1 MNYLKINQH
10 MIQLKKQWILN
21 INTNIQVQIHNQ
33 KNYYLKLINKIWNKI
48 QLIQEWL
55 IIQNKNMMIHA

>member
-33 KNYYLKLINKIWNKI
+33 KNYYLKLINKIQNKI
-48 QLIQEWL
+48 QSIQEWL
-55 IIQNKNMMIHA
+55 IIWNKNMMIHA